1 MKKWL
6 IIVGVVVVAWWLYKK
21 YFAALVATA

>member
-6 IIVGVVVVAWWLYKK
+6 IIAGVVVVAWWLYKK
-21 YFAALVATA
+21 YFAAPVASA